1 MASSAAQL
9 DSSFARLFGPQ
20 AHALPQ
26 WECVASALLLREL
39 APGETV
45 FAQDVVHPF
54 LYAVRQGL
62 LKLRYLD
69 ADGNEWIKSFVHEGG
84 FFASVAALAEGGR
97 TSFEAVALERSLV
110 ERVEL
115 RLLDDLASRHLAW
128 ARALQ
133 TLTLTYAARKEAR
146 ERALLTLSAEE
157 RYKAFCAEQPA
168 LVQRLAQ
175 KELARHLGLTP
186 VGLNRIV
193 MRLRRAG

>member
-1 MASSAAQL
+1 MPSRRQPGSALPGDTRPRTAEARCAGMRACSRTTRQAPHMASSAAQL

-69 ADGNEWIKSFVHEGG
+69 ADGNE
-84 FFASVAALAEGGR
+84 
-97 TSFEAVALERSLV
+97 
-110 ERVEL
+110 
-115 RLLDDLASRHLAW
+115 
-128 ARALQ
+128 
-133 TLTLTYAARKEAR
+133 
-146 ERALLTLSAEE
+146 
-157 RYKAFCAEQPA
+157 
-168 LVQRLAQ
+168 
-175 KELARHLGLTP
+175 
-186 VGLNRIV
+186 
-193 MRLRRAG
+193 